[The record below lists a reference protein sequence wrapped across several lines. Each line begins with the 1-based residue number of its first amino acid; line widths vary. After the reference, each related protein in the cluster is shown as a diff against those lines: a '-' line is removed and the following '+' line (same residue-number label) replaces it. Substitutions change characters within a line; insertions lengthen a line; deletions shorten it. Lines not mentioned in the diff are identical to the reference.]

1 MVIKILNRRKYNDSE
16 LDEILKSMIILID
29 TAEKKIDHITDY
41 YDKHNIQ
48 YKRMKLPS
56 FDYSFM
62 IPKNEKLGIQ
72 YDMTFYN
79 DCSLERKR
87 NLEEISTN
95 FSSKRVQFNDE
106 FSRSWCKNKHLL
118 IENANYQDIV
128 NGNYNTQYNKKSFLG
143 SLHSFS
149 AKYGL
154 HIMFLPDDSYSAI
167 YIYGVF
173 QYYLRYLIK

>member
-1 MVIKILNRRKYNDSE
+1 
-16 LDEILKSMIILID
+16 MIVLID
-29 TAEKKIDHITDY
+29 SAEKVNNHITDY
-41 YDKHNIQ
+41 YDKHKIP
-48 YKRMKLPS
+48 YRTMKLPS

-62 IPKNEKLGIQ
+62 LPKNEELGIQ

-95 FSSKRVQFNDE
+95 FSSKRIQFNDE

-128 NGNYNTQYNKKSFLG
+128 NGNYDTQYNKKSFLG
-143 SLHSFS
+143 SLHSFC
-149 AKYGL
+149 AKYDL
-154 HIMFLPDDSYSAI
+154 HIMFIPDNKYSAI

-173 QYYLRYLIK
+173 QYYLRYLLK